1 MLDEKTLAHTDILLS
16 MLASNTSSLYRSLM
30 DANLINSSFSYELFE
45 GPGYCSVI
53 FGGESRAPKQAAEM
67 IKQYITKVK
76 SEGLDKDEFEIAKK
90 AVYGDAVSSLNSV
103 SSIANSIIDYHFSG
117 NELFSYID
125 AVSNACFEDIEKRL
139 SEILDVCNCTLSVV
153 RQSETEA

>member
-1 MLDEKTLAHTDILLS
+1 
-16 MLASNTSSLYRSLM
+16 
-30 DANLINSSFSYELFE
+30 
-45 GPGYCSVI
+45 
-53 FGGESRAPKQAAEM
+53 M

-125 AVSNACFEDIEKRL
+125 AVSNASFEDIENRL
-139 SEILDVCNCTLSVV
+139 SKMLDVCNCTLSVV
-153 RQSETEA
+153 KESETEG